1 MSTTLMH
8 HENTKTRN
16 HENTKPRKP
25 FCTFRAFL
33 ISCFRVFVVS
43 WLAIAVLSIAGAS
56 AQTSQAPSGNAQNG
70 KELYATYSCYACHG
84 YDGHGGA
91 GARLVPMRMNLPG
104 FSAYIKNPRQ
114 MPPYTAKV
122 LSDAQAA
129 DLWAYIKA
137 MPESPAADKIPLL
150 SRIMSEK

>member
-1 MSTTLMH
+1 M
-8 HENTKTRN
+8 
-16 HENTKPRKP
+16 
-25 FCTFRAFL
+25 FRAFAL
-33 ISCFRVFVVS
+33 S
-43 WLAIAVLSIAGAS
+43 WLFVQALSLTVAS
-56 AQTSQAPSGNAQNG
+56 AQTPTATPQQG
-70 KELYATYSCYACHG
+70 KELYLKYSCYACHG

-91 GARLVPMRMNLPG
+91 GARLVPMRMNQPG
-104 FSAYIKNPRQ
+104 FTAYIKNPRQ

-150 SRIMSEK
+150 SRIMNEQ